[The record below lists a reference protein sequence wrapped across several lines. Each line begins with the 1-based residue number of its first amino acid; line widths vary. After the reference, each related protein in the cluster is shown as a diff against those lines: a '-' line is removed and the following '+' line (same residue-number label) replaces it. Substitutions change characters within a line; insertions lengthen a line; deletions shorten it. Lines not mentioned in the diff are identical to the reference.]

1 MPPAARLSDSTGHGT
16 PLVPG
21 PGCPTVLIGFMPAWR
36 ALPSAMASAV
46 EGISNAMNSFMLRPQ
61 MTPVD
66 ATASLVQISGTLIQ
80 GGAAAAANGAPAA
93 AATAGTSVG
102 VLTAANVALTTTW
115 TAASVVPG
123 GQPAANIA
131 YTEGIKAAT
140 AAAASAVVASMASI
154 SDMHICPVPVPIPP
168 HGPGFVTRGSATVKI
183 GNLPA
188 ARQGDQVFEACGGPD
203 PIAMG
208 CPTVIIGDSGSGGGG
223 GGGGTGSGSS
233 GGSGG
238 GGTASGGGGT
248 GAGGGPPGGPLGP
261 YATQDEAARAA
272 LNSANPRSIAENR
285 EYSGMIYRGA
295 DGQYY
300 ATDPQAAG
308 LSGAT
313 LPVNLIPAGATET
326 GFYHTHGNY
335 SLADGTATDAA
346 HDEFDSE
353 HFSQTDIDTANARG
367 AGNPDYRS
375 YLATPSGGQQVH
387 NPSTGTVSA
396 F

>member
-1 MPPAARLSDSTGHGT
+1 MPPAARVSDTTSHGT
-16 PLVPG
+16 PLAPG
-21 PGCPTVLIGFMPAWR
+21 PGCPTVLIGMMPAWR

-61 MTPVD
+61 LTPVD
-66 ATASLVQISGTLIQ
+66 ATASLAQISSKLFQ
-80 GGAAAAANGAPAA
+80 GGAMAAANGAPAA
-93 AATAGTSVG
+93 PATAGSMVG
-102 VLTAANVALTTTW
+102 VMTAANVALTTTW

-131 YTEGIKAAT
+131 YTEGIKAAA
-140 AAAASAVVASMASI
+140 AAAASAVMSSLASL
-154 SDMHICPVPVPIPP
+154 SDMHICPILVPIPP

-223 GGGGTGSGSS
+223 GAGSGSGGAGSGSGGTGSG
-233 GGSGG
+233 
-238 GGTASGGGGT
+238 AGGGT
-248 GAGGGPPGGPLGP
+248 GAGGGAAGGPLGP
-261 YATQDEAARAA
+261 FATQDEAARAA
-272 LNSANPRSIAENR
+272 LNAANPLSIAENR
-285 EYSGMIYRGA
+285 EYTGMIYRGA

-300 ATDPQAAG
+300 ATNPQAAG
-308 LSGAT
+308 LAGGS
-313 LPVNLIPAGATET
+313 LPVDQVPAGATET
-326 GFYHTHGNY
+326 GFYHTHADY
-335 SLADGTATDAA
+335 SLADGTRTDAA

-353 HFSQTDIDTANARG
+353 HFSQTDIDTANSRG
-367 AGNPDYRS
+367 AGDPSYRS

-387 NPSTGTVSA
+387 NPSTGAISA

>member
-1 MPPAARLSDSTGHGT
+1 MPPAARVSDMTAHGNG
-16 PLVPG
+16 LMPG
-21 PGCPTVLIGFMPAWR
+21 PGCLTVLIGFMPAWR
-36 ALPSAMASAV
+36 TLPSAMASAV

-66 ATASLVQISGTLIQ
+66 ATASLAQISGTLIQ

-93 AATAGTSVG
+93 AATAGSMVG
-102 VLTAANVALTTTW
+102 VMTAANVALTTTW

-131 YTEGIKAAT
+131 YTEGIKAAA
-140 AAAASAVVASMASI
+140 AAAASAVMASMAGI
-154 SDMHICPVPVPIPP
+154 SDMHICPIPVPIPP

-188 ARQGDQVFEACGGPD
+188 ARFGDQVFEACGGPD
-203 PIAMG
+203 PIVMG
-208 CPTVIIGDSGSGGGG
+208 CMTVMIGDSGSGGSGG
-223 GGGGTGSGSS
+223 GGGGAGS

-238 GGTASGGGGT
+238 SVGGGTGGGGGTTPGGGGT
-248 GAGGGPPGGPLGP
+248 GGPLGP
-261 YATQDEAARAA
+261 FATQDEAARAA

-285 EYSGMIYRGA
+285 EYTGMIYRGA

-300 ATDPQAAG
+300 ATDPQPAG
-308 LSGAT
+308 LAGGS
-313 LPVNLIPAGATET
+313 LPVNLIPADATET
-326 GFYHTHGNY
+326 GFYHTHADY
-335 SLADGTATDAA
+335 SLADGTRTDAA

-367 AGNPDYRS
+367 AGDPNYRS

-387 NPSTGTVSA
+387 NPSTGTISA